1 MAVRSRI
8 VRLRAL
14 AAEALTDLFDQS
26 APFGRLALTQV
37 LMLGGDTLV
46 TISLAGSLFFSISPT
61 EAKSK
66 VLLYLML
73 TIAPFAVVSPLL
85 GPLIDRSRGTRRAMV
100 IASALG
106 RMAIVPFMARDIHS
120 LWLFPEA
127 FMILVL
133 SKLYLVT
140 RGALITEIAAAE
152 AEHNVAA
159 AEHSVADAY
168 LGNAPTEG
176 GAPHGLAGWNAQLTL
191 LGTLAGFVVSIP
203 GIILLKTVGSP
214 GVLIFAGV
222 VFFASAIAGFRLK
235 LPKEKK
241 DSDSED
247 WDAEHKS
254 LVDGP
259 PHPEVLLGLTANS
272 ILRGIAGFL
281 VFLLAF
287 GLRRE
292 HAALWWYGLALG
304 GSGVGALVGLS
315 LVPRLRNR
323 MREPQMLLLSLALV
337 GVAAA
342 AAAYVGGGLPVQ
354 ILLAI
359 VIGIAGSISQPSFDA
374 MTQRLVPVA
383 AQGRAFARFATRQQ
397 LVWVV
402 GALIP
407 VALPL
412 TFEQGDIGIAV
423 IGLAGAL
430 FYLVARRIK
439 VVARRAP
446 RHSRRSRFAYEEGAE
461 GDEYETDEYASDE
474 YEGAEYEGAEY
485 EGDEYEEEGGESWPH
500 R

>member
-1 MAVRSRI
+1 
-8 VRLRAL
+8 
-14 AAEALTDLFDQS
+14 
-26 APFGRLALTQV
+26 
-37 LMLGGDTLV
+37 MLGGDTLV

-66 VLLYLML
+66 VLLYLAL

-85 GPLIDRSRGTRRAMV
+85 GPIIDRSRGARRAMV
-100 IASALG
+100 ICSALG

-140 RGALITEIAAAE
+140 RGALITEIAEAE
-152 AEHNVAA
+152 AEHAVVAA
-159 AEHSVADAY
+159 QHQVADAY
-168 LGNAPTEG
+168 LGEEPTEG
-176 GAPHGLAGWNAQLTL
+176 GTPHGLAGWNAQLTL

-203 GIILLKTVGSP
+203 GIILLKTVGAP

-222 VFFASAIAGFRLK
+222 IFLGSAISGFRLK
-235 LPKEKK
+235 LPKSR
-241 DSDSED
+241 SDERTEE
-247 WDAEHKS
+247 WEHDDRS
-254 LVDGP
+254 MIDGP

-304 GSGVGALVGLS
+304 GSGVGALIGLS

-323 MREPQMLLLSLALV
+323 MREPQMLLVSLTAV
-337 GVAAA
+337 GLAAA
-342 AAAYVGGGLPVQ
+342 GASYIGGSLPVQ

-407 VALPL
+407 VAIPL
-412 TFEQGDIGIAV
+412 TFEQGDIGIAA
-423 IGLAGAL
+423 IGIGGAL

-439 VVARRAP
+439 VVSQRRP
-446 RHSRRSRFAYEEGAE
+446 RHRRREDVVDDYDEEFDPGYD
-461 GDEYETDEYASDE
+461 GSD
-474 YEGAEYEGAEY
+474 
-485 EGDEYEEEGGESWPH
+485 DWD